1 MEFRGKIMEVIP
13 GVLICL
19 VVTLIGIYLS
29 KIFGLLLV
37 TMGILPKGSASPI
50 SGIFVA
56 ILIGIIIRNT
66 LGLHR
71 IFKQG
76 VAFSL
81 KYALSGGIILLWLR
95 LSLMEALKL
104 GAWGLPLIIT
114 CIICGLYFYIINEG
128 ISFRCKL
135 KNISTFLKNW

>member
-81 KYALSGGIILLWLR
+81 KYALRGGIILLGLR

-104 GAWGLPLIIT
+104 GAWV
-114 CIICGLYFYIINEG
+114 YH
-128 ISFRCKL
+128 
-135 KNISTFLKNW
+135 